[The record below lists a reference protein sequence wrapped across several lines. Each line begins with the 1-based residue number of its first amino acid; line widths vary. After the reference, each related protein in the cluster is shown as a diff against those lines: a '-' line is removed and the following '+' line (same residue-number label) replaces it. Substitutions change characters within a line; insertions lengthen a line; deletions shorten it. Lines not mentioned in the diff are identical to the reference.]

1 MYILYIALIANRRNQ
16 LDIQESR
23 LSRILYK
30 FNTLGK
36 KLKKEFD
43 MFDIIYRQVAAD
55 KITLEE
61 LKTKDKVVADDRI
74 MQQARKEWQ
83 KKLNKKKKNNEGN

>member
-1 MYILYIALIANRRNQ
+1 LYIALIANRRNQ